1 MKFIQETV
9 KEFNSH
15 SRANLFKGMTFW
27 EIVQNIESSNNDY
40 FYISMCEN
48 DVIEAVND
56 DKEIAKLIKL
66 SPIYIKE
73 LGVYILLHK

>member
-9 KEFNSH
+9 KEFNLYYDT
-15 SRANLFKGMTFW
+15 NLVENMTFS
-27 EIVQNIESSNNDY
+27 EIVKNIEGSNNDY
-40 FYISMCEN
+40 FYISMCKN

-56 DKEIAKLIKL
+56 DKEIAQLIKF

-73 LGVYILLHK
+73 LGVYILLHN